1 MKTKTNQ
8 KNTNIETEIKIK
20 IDNPNTF
27 ISELIEKKAVFK
39 GKDFQRTIRMDT
51 PNMDLQKKGIF
62 LRVCSGLGNAITLKV
77 KKEENKDFKLR
88 DEYETKVED
97 INVLSR
103 IFSILGFS
111 KHFVMEKYRA
121 NFLHKNVMISIDE
134 LPFGI
139 YVEFEGEPKD
149 INSVVKELGFENSE
163 RITATY
169 WHLFDNYLRKNNLS
183 GENIIFPK
191 NYKSQIMDLEIP
203 KSQRKDI

>member
-103 IFSILGFS
+103 IFSILGF
-111 KHFVMEKYRA
+111 
-121 NFLHKNVMISIDE
+121 
-134 LPFGI
+134 
-139 YVEFEGEPKD
+139 
-149 INSVVKELGFENSE
+149 VK
-163 RITATY
+163 
-169 WHLFDNYLRKNNLS
+169 
-183 GENIIFPK
+183 
-191 NYKSQIMDLEIP
+191 
-203 KSQRKDI
+203 